1 MDKTKIAV
9 EVFDKHATLYQE
21 KFMDVDLY
29 GDTFDIFCETI
40 EKQNA
45 ELLEIACG
53 PGNITKYLL
62 NKRPDLKILGID
74 LAPGMIKLAKINNP
88 SAEFRLK
95 DCRQIDTITKKFD
108 AIMCG
113 FCLPYL
119 NKNETIK
126 LLSDAS
132 ALLNSKGVLYISTM
146 EDDYNKSGFKKGSTG
161 EEIFMYF
168 YKADFLLTILK
179 ENNFNILKLDRK
191 EYIITDGTKT
201 TDLILIAEKIIKG
214 NL

>member
-1 MDKTKIAV
+1 MDKNKIAV
-9 EVFDKHATLYQE
+9 GVFDKLATLYQE
-21 KFMDVDLY
+21 KFMDVNLY
-29 GDTFDIFCETI
+29 GDTFDFFCDTI

-62 NKRPDLKILGID
+62 NKRPDLKIFGID
-74 LAPGMIKLAKINNP
+74 LAPGMIELAKINNP
-88 SAEFRLK
+88 TAEFHLM
-95 DCRQIDTITKKFD
+95 DCRQIGTIKKKFD

-119 NKNETIK
+119 NKKETIK

-132 ALLNSKGVLYISTM
+132 MLLNSKGVLYISTM

-161 EEIFMYF
+161 DEIFMHF
-168 YKADFLLTILK
+168 YQAEFLTSILK
-179 ENNFNILKLDRK
+179 ENHFNILKLDRK
-191 EYIITDGTKT
+191 EYDIADGTRT
-201 TDLILIAEKIIKG
+201 TDLIIVSEK
-214 NL
+214 L

>member
-9 EVFDKHATLYQE
+9 GVFDKHATLYQE
-21 KFMDVDLY
+21 KFMDVNLY

-62 NKRPDLKILGID
+62 NKRSDLKILGID

-88 SAEFRLK
+88 TAEFRLM
-95 DCRQIDTITKKFD
+95 DCRQIDTITKKID

-132 ALLNSKGVLYISTM
+132 MLLNSKGVLYISTM

-161 EEIFMYF
+161 EEIFMHF
-168 YKADFLLTILK
+168 YQADFLLTILK

-191 EYIITDGTKT
+191 EYAITDGTKT
-201 TDLILIAEKIIKG
+201 TDLILIAEK
-214 NL
+214 L

>member
-1 MDKTKIAV
+1 MDKNKIAV
-9 EVFDKHATLYQE
+9 GVFDKLATLYQE
-21 KFMDVDLY
+21 KFMDVNLY
-29 GDTFDIFCETI
+29 SYTFDFFCDTI

-62 NKRPDLKILGID
+62 NKRPDLKIFGID
-74 LAPGMIKLAKINNP
+74 LAPGMIELAKINNP
-88 SAEFRLK
+88 TAEFHLM
-95 DCRQIDTITKKFD
+95 DCRQIGTIKNKFD

-119 NKNETIK
+119 NKKETIK

-132 ALLNSKGVLYISTM
+132 MLLNSKGVLYISTM

-161 EEIFMYF
+161 DEIFMHF
-168 YKADFLLTILK
+168 YQAEFLTSILK
-179 ENNFNILKLDRK
+179 ENHFNILKLDRK
-191 EYIITDGTKT
+191 EYDIADGTRT
-201 TDLILIAEKIIKG
+201 TDLIIIAEKV
-214 NL
+214 

>member
-1 MDKTKIAV
+1 MDKNKIAV
-9 EVFDKHATLYQE
+9 GVFDKLATLYQE
-21 KFMDVDLY
+21 KFMDVNLY
-29 GDTFDIFCETI
+29 SYTFDFFCDTI

-74 LAPGMIKLAKINNP
+74 LAPSMIVLAKINNP
-88 SAEFRLK
+88 TAEFHLL
-95 DCRQIDTITKKFD
+95 DCRQIGTITKKFD
-108 AIMCG
+108 AILCG

-119 NKNETIK
+119 TKNETIK

-132 ALLNSKGVLYISTM
+132 TLLNSKGILYISTM

-161 EEIFMYF
+161 DEIFMHF
-168 YKADFLLTILK
+168 YQADFLTSILK

-191 EYIITDGTKT
+191 EYDIADGTKT
-201 TDLILIAEKIIKG
+201 TDLIIIAEK
-214 NL
+214 L